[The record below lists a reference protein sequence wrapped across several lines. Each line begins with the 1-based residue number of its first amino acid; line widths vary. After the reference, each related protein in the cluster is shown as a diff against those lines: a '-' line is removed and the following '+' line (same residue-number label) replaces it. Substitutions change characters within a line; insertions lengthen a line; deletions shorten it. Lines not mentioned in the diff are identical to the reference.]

1 MKNKVTHEHCIGMR
15 GNERP
20 TETSNLFFTLSLY
33 CKYKTTVAMGKERI
47 EKKEKKKK
55 KANTNVERERERER
69 ERVTY
74 ESTMSKMF
82 CNCVGNLVV
91 RRINKSSNLSIF
103 LLL

>member
-69 ERVTY
+69 ESHLWEHY
-74 ESTMSKMF
+74 EQNVLQLCGKLGGTA
-82 CNCVGNLVV
+82 NQQ
-91 RRINKSSNLSIF
+91 IF
-103 LLL
+103 

>member
-47 EKKEKKKK
+47 EKKEKKEEEGKHQRG
-55 KANTNVERERERER
+55 ERERERER
-69 ERVTY
+69 H
-74 ESTMSKMF
+74 
-82 CNCVGNLVV
+82 L
-91 RRINKSSNLSIF
+91 
-103 LLL
+103 